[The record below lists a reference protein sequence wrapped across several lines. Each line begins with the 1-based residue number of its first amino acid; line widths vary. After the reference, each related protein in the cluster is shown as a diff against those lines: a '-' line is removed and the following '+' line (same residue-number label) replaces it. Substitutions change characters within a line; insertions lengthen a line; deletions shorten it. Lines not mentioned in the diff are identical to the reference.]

1 MTNDAVLSRLAA
13 QIEARKQSNTENSYV
28 AGLFAAGE
36 DAILQKVGEES
47 VEFLLAAKSDD
58 TKHLVAEAADV
69 WFHMLVLMSHKGLG
83 PDDILEE
90 LISRE
95 GVSGI
100 AEKAAR
106 GND

>member
-1 MTNDAVLSRLAA
+1 MTNDPVLSRIAA
-13 QIEARKQSNTENSYV
+13 QIEARKQANAENSYV

-47 VEFLLAAKSDD
+47 IEFLLAAKSND

-83 PDDILEE
+83 PDDILKE
-90 LISRE
+90 LNSRE
-95 GVSGI
+95 GVSGL
-100 AEKAAR
+100 AEYAAR